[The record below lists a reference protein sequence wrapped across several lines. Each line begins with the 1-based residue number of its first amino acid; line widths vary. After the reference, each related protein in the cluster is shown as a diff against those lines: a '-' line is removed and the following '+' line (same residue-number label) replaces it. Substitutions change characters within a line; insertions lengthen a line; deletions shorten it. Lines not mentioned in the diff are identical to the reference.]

1 MIDKNPQNVAYCNTK
16 YELISLKI
24 VTTKT
29 NA

>member
-1 MIDKNPQNVAYCNTK
+1 MIDKDPQNVAYCDTK
-16 YELISLKI
+16 YELISLKT